1 MRFSVRVTRTI
12 IDKMSPDRTLALL
25 LLSVVGLSC
34 TGEEPAFRAT
44 PLDDFSAPFYFGEF
58 RVPRDNPLTQEGV
71 ALGRALFY
79 ETQLSAD
86 GTVSCSFCHRQEKA
100 FTDGKPLAVGL
111 SGVPLRRS
119 TMSLANLMWGPRKFF
134 WDGRAES
141 LAHQA
146 LQPIQDPDEMGE
158 TLEGVLEKLASMQL
172 YPERF
177 NAAFGTPE
185 ITPERIAKALA
196 SFERT
201 LVSSNSKYDQY
212 LRGEVELSEQEM
224 FGRRLFST
232 HPDAKIGIRGANCGD
247 CHSQFLTGGFDTAL
261 DGFTN
266 NGLDTEEELEE
277 GLAAVTGFP
286 HDRGKFKVP
295 TLRNVALTAPY
306 MHDGRFET
314 LDEVLD
320 HYNAHIMESSTLD
333 PLLREASNAL
343 REPADP
349 PALLLTEEEKE
360 AVVAF
365 LHTLTDYEFVNN
377 AKFSNPHR

>member
-1 MRFSVRVTRTI
+1 MLKKTMV
-12 IDKMSPDRTLALL
+12 LL

-34 TGEEPAFRAT
+34 TREEPAFRAA

-58 RVPRDNPLTQEGV
+58 RVPRDNPLTQAGV
-71 ALGRALFY
+71 ELGRELFY

-86 GTVSCSFCHRQEKA
+86 GTVSCGFCHQQEKA
-100 FTDGKPLAVGL
+100 FTDGKPLAVGVT
-111 SGVPLRRS
+111 GAPFARS

-146 LQPIQDPDEMGE
+146 LQPIQNPDEMGE
-158 TLEGVLEKLASMQL
+158 TLEGVLQKLASNPS

-177 NAAFGTPE
+177 KAAFGTPE

-196 SFERT
+196 SFQRT

-212 LRGEVELSEQEM
+212 LRGEVELSKQEIL
-224 FGRRLFST
+224 GRRLFST
-232 HPDAKIGIRGANCGD
+232 HPDAKIGLRGANCGD
-247 CHSQFLTGGFDTAL
+247 CHSQFLTSGFDTAL
-261 DGFTN
+261 DGFAN
-266 NGLDTEEELEE
+266 NGIDTEEELED
-277 GLAAVTGFP
+277 GLTAVTGLP

-295 TLRNVALTAPY
+295 TLSNIALTAPY

-320 HYNAHIMESSTLD
+320 HYNAHIKESSTLD
-333 PLLREASNAL
+333 PLLREANNAL
-343 REPADP
+343 REPTDP

-360 AVVAF
+360 AVIAF
-365 LHTLTDYEFVNN
+365 LHTLTDYEFVSN
-377 AKFSNPHR
+377 AKFSDPHR